1 MISKVQRNLRVILA
15 IVGKDIVDA
24 IKNKSI
30 FSQIL
35 TVIFIIVLYRF
46 LPSFETGNELPRLV
60 LYDAGS
66 SQLVADLENSMVLD
80 LVETPSQAAM
90 EAFIEDQDVV
100 VLGLVL
106 PPELDEKINAGGAI
120 QIEGYAV
127 HWASEKEIAETIN
140 LVETEIEKLAGHSI
154 QIHTEENVVYSIPDS
169 RGRSFLVSLSVVLV
183 LVIAR
188 AFIVPLL
195 MLEEKQNKTLDA
207 LLVSPAS
214 PSLVVLGKAF
224 SGSLYCAIAAAAALI
239 LNHTLITH
247 WGLAVLAT
255 LCGVLFAVGV
265 GLLLGSIFEVK
276 QQLTLWGFVLV
287 NFLGIPLFLRMMN
300 DILPAGLMKIINI
313 IPTVALSKVF
323 QASFSNRATLDI
335 FGPDLAVVLTGTVIV
350 YTIVVWVV
358 RRSDQ

>member
-1 MISKVQRNLRVILA
+1 MISRVQRDLRVILA
-15 IVGKDIVDA
+15 IMGKDIGDA

-35 TVIFIIVLYRF
+35 TVIFIIALYRL
-46 LPSFETGNELPRLV
+46 LPSFETGGELPRLA

-66 SQLVADLENSMVLD
+66 SQLVADLGNSMVLE
-80 LVETPSQAAM
+80 LVETPSEAAM
-90 EAFIEDQDVV
+90 ETFLEDQSVF

-106 PPELDEKINAGGAI
+106 PPELDEKIIAGEMF

-127 HWASEKEIAETIN
+127 HWASEKEIAEATS
-140 LVETEIEKLAGHSI
+140 LVETEIEKLADRSI
-154 QIHTEENVVYSIPDS
+154 QIHTDGNVVYSIPDS
-169 RGRSFLVSLSVVLV
+169 RGLSFLVSLSVVLV
-183 LVIAR
+183 LVIAG
-188 AFIVPLL
+188 AFIVPIL
-195 MLEEKQNKTLDA
+195 MLEEKENKTLDA

-287 NFLGIPLFLRMMN
+287 NFLGIPLFLRIMT

-350 YTIVVWVV
+350 YTVVVWVV